1 MKKVSGYRA
10 SVLRTLGA
18 AGVGL
23 LLVGCASVSV
33 KQDRWSQEPLIP
45 PTRVY
50 IADYKVPSESLN
62 VDRAGAE
69 MEEFR
74 AKMAQNFTAVLCEK
88 ITARIA
94 PAMPLAEGARP
105 AKGSWIVEGRVL
117 RVNQGSR
124 LLRSMIGFG
133 AGGTKLEV
141 ETTVSAVGAR
151 GARRTIAEIETT
163 GGSNAEPGM
172 LTLPTPVTAGV
183 RAVLSATLT
192 GVSADQ
198 RRTARMITAVMA
210 ERLEAQGHELRGKK
224 ERVKGLEKPA
234 AEGGST

>member
-1 MKKVSGYRA
+1 MVWP
-10 SVLRTLGA
+10 
-18 AGVGL
+18 

-33 KQDRWSQEPLIP
+33 KEDTWTQEKLAMPI
-45 PTRVY
+45 RVY
-50 IADYKVPSESLN
+50 VADYEAPADVLD
-62 VDRAGAE
+62 VDRTGAE

-74 AKMAQNFTAVLCEK
+74 ATMTKNFTTELCEK
-88 ITARIA
+88 ITERIA
-94 PAMPLAEGARP
+94 PAVPLANDTRP
-105 AKGSWIVEGRVL
+105 EKGSWIVEGRVL

-141 ETTVSAVGAR
+141 RTTVSAVADR
-151 GARRTIAEIETT
+151 GARRTIAQIETT

-192 GVSADQ
+192 GVTADQ
-198 RRTARMITAVMA
+198 RRTARMIAAAMA
-210 ERLEAQGHELRGKK
+210 EKLEAQGYQLRGKK
-224 ERVKGLEKPA
+224 EKVKRLKK
-234 AEGGST
+234 EGDIEENIQSTATGRQ